1 VTYEIFFFSR
11 FRLAWVMSKR
21 VVDLFACWWS
31 AGSTRSVWKMV
42 SSCLL
47 WCLWRKINDMS
58 FEDREKTLDDYLWTT
73 AIISPLELS
82 FYDLLAL
89 FSPPS

>member
-1 VTYEIFFFSR
+1 
-11 FRLAWVMSKR
+11 
-21 VVDLFACWWS
+21 
-31 AGSTRSVWKMV
+31 MV

-47 WCLWRKINDMS
+47 WCLWRKINDLS

-82 FYDLLAL
+82 FYDLLTL
-89 FSPPS
+89 FSPPT